1 MSTRAD
7 NQTPRP
13 EGSQTP
19 GSQAP
24 GSQTPPAQA
33 PRSAMAQEQV
43 LGKAYDLKL
52 MMRLWR
58 FVAPHWKLLVVST
71 LLVLIAPAF
80 ELAQPYLLGIA
91 VDDYIAPQRTE
102 GLIWLV
108 LGYLGLVALNGGTT
122 YVQLYALQLL
132 GQRAMHDLRIAIYQH
147 VVSQRSAFFDRMPV
161 GRLLTRMT
169 NDVEN
174 INEMFANGVV
184 TLAADVIKLIAIVIV
199 MLTINV
205 KLTLMTF
212 LVMPLLVVV
221 VNYARVL
228 MRNSFREIRVKLAA
242 LSAFAQEHLAGM
254 KVVQLFAR
262 EPYAREEYDQINAAH
277 RDAYLDAIRADAV
290 MYALVEAIGVVSIAL
305 ILWYASGAEDPP
317 TIGVV
322 VAFIEYVRKFFIPI
336 RDFSAKYTVMQ
347 SAMAASERIVS
358 LLDDNEPDAPPRAAG
373 AVKDT
378 SDTRSESRP
387 DAGTAA
393 TPEAR
398 PEAMIDA
405 RPEAMIDAEATGRLP
420 AIRVEDV
427 SFSYRAG
434 DDVLR
439 GVSFDIPH
447 GSVVAVVGATGS
459 GKSTIIK
466 LLARLYEIDR
476 GAITVDGRE
485 IRDLPAAELRRHIT
499 VVSQDVFLFAG
510 TVADNVRLGNA
521 AATDE
526 QVRTALQRVGADRML
541 ARRASRSMSEPV
553 ARPGGPPVAAT
564 GSAVAPAAGGPSD
577 PLQIGILERGSNFSA
592 GERQLIAFAR
602 ALLRNPEILV
612 LDEATAHVDP
622 EAEGLIEQGV
632 AELMRDR
639 TTLVIAH
646 RLSTIRNADQILVM
660 SRGRIVE
667 QGTHDEL
674 VARGGVYARLERTF
688 SRKD

>member
-19 GSQAP
+19 GSQTP

-102 GLIWLV
+102 GLLWLV

-393 TPEAR
+393 TPEAK
-398 PEAMIDA
+398 PEARIDA
-405 RPEAMIDAEATGRLP
+405 RPEAMIDAGATGRLP

-553 ARPGGPPVAAT
+553 ARPGGPPVAAP

>member
-1 MSTRAD
+1 MSTRDD

-13 EGSQTP
+13 EGSQAQ
-19 GSQAP
+19 GA
-24 GSQTPPAQA
+24 QTPPAQA

-132 GQRAMHDLRIAIYQH
+132 GQRAMHDLRGAIYKH

-242 LSAFAQEHLAGM
+242 LSSFAQEHLAGM

-262 EPYAREEYDQINAAH
+262 EPYAREEYDQINAGH

-373 AVKDT
+373 AVKDV
-378 SDTRSESRP
+378 SDAQPESRP
-387 DAGTAA
+387 AAPGDAG
-393 TPEAR
+393 
-398 PEAMIDA
+398 
-405 RPEAMIDAEATGRLP
+405 ATGRLP

-427 SFSYRAG
+427 SFGYRAG

-439 GVSFDIPH
+439 GVSFEIPH

-476 GAITVDGRE
+476 GSITVDGRE
-485 IRDLPAAELRRHIT
+485 IRDLPAPELRRHIT

-526 QVRTALQRVGADRML
+526 QVRTALHRVGADRML
-541 ARRASRSMSEPV
+541 ARRASRSVGEP
-553 ARPGGPPVAAT
+553 AGRPGGPPAT
-564 GSAVAPAAGGPSD
+564 TPGSTGAPAAGGPAD
-577 PLQIGILERGSNFSA
+577 PLQIEILERGSNFSA

-602 ALLRNPEILV
+602 ALLRDPEILV

-632 AELMRDR
+632 AELMRNR

>member
-1 MSTRAD
+1 MSTRTGD
-7 NQTPRP
+7 RDPRP
-13 EGSQTP
+13 DAP
-19 GSQAP
+19 HAP
-24 GSQTPPAQA
+24 GAPA
-33 PRSAMAQEQV
+33 PRGVMAQEQV
-43 LGKAYDLKL
+43 LGKAYDVKL
-52 MMRLWR
+52 MIRLWR
-58 FVAPHWKLLVVST
+58 FVSPHWKLLVAST

-80 ELAQPYLLGIA
+80 ELAQPYLLGVA
-91 VDDYIAPQRTE
+91 VDDFIAPGRTD

-108 LGYLGLVALNGGTT
+108 LGYLGLVVLNAGTT
-122 YVQLYALQLL
+122 YVQLMALQLL
-132 GQRAMHDLRIAIYQH
+132 GQRSMHDLRVAIYRH
-147 VVSQRSAFFDRMPV
+147 VVSQRTAFFDRMPV

-184 TLAADVIKLIAIVIV
+184 TLAADVIKLVAIVVV

-221 VNYARVL
+221 VNYARTL

-242 LSAFAQEHLAGM
+242 LNSFAQEHLAGM

-262 EPYAREEYDQINAAH
+262 EPYAREDYDQINADH

-347 SAMAASERIVS
+347 SAMAASERIMA
-358 LLDDNEPDAPPRAAG
+358 LLDDDEPDAPARTATDG
-373 AVKDT
+373 A
-378 SDTRSESRP
+378 RP
-387 DAGTAA
+387 Q
-393 TPEAR
+393 AR
-398 PEAMIDA
+398 PE
-405 RPEAMIDAEATGRLP
+405 PEASSGKGRLP
-420 AIRVEDV
+420 AIHVAEL
-427 SFSYRAG
+427 SFGYRAG
-434 DDVLR
+434 EDVLR
-439 GVSFDIPH
+439 GVSFEIPH

-476 GAITVDGRE
+476 GSIWIDGQE
-485 IRDLPAAELRRHIT
+485 IRDLPAADLRRRIT

-510 TVADNVRLGNA
+510 TVAENVRLGSA

-541 ARRASRSMSEPV
+541 ARRASRSTGEP
-553 ARPGGPPVAAT
+553 AAT
-564 GSAVAPAAGGPSD
+564 PGSAGAPAATTAVD
-577 PLQIGILERGSNFSA
+577 PLQIEIAERGANFSA

-602 ALLRNPEILV
+602 ALLRDPEMLV

-674 VARGGVYARLERTF
+674 VARSGVYARLERTF